1 VQLRIQAR
9 EEPVSELGWPTRA
22 KAFGETLGRRSFEA
36 LVVLAAGWLLL
47 VPLLT
52 LVLSSLRVG
61 SNLLPFE
68 RAARWGL
75 ENYQELVGGG
85 PAYGRMLGHTLV
97 YVAGATGVALLA
109 GGTAAWIVER
119 SNVPGRRVF
128 YALMVAPLMV
138 PPVVQSISWILLFAP
153 GTGLINVLFRKLG
166 IPGGLL
172 NAFSMPGMVLA
183 QGLGLA
189 PLTFILIS
197 GALRGLDL
205 RLEEAAW
212 VSGATVPGTLRR
224 VVWPLLRPAIGAAGI
239 LSALIALES
248 FEIPLLLGAPAGIRV
263 YSSTLYFAVHSISAL
278 PEYGKVAAL
287 AVPGLI
293 LGFMALAGLRRWM
306 GASERYTTIGGKG
319 FQGGGVNLG
328 PVGKILGLAYLGIL
342 AALLALGPIALLGI
356 MSGFPEAFSSGFQRL
371 GRWDPG
377 AWMQVL
383 REETTWKALRNS
395 AVASGLGAT
404 LAMGLSVA
412 VAWLDVRRGGRMWSG
427 MDYVLLSSVTL
438 PSVVLGL
445 AALLLYLW
453 VGHGVYGTVW
463 MLGLVYAA
471 RTGIV
476 SRSARAAVMQ
486 VSRELEEAA
495 WVCGASG
502 TTVLRRIL
510 IPVILPGILGGWLLH
525 FVAHYRESTLALLLY
540 QPESVVAGVRIWQLY
555 DAGRMSE
562 ASALGLLVVGILL
575 VAVYAAGRWGGSG
588 WAGKARRER

>member
-1 VQLRIQAR
+1 MQLRVQVR
-9 EEPVSELGWPTRA
+9 EEAVSRPDWSGQVEAFGR
-22 KAFGETLGRRSFEA
+22 KAFEI
-36 LVVLAAGWLLL
+36 LVVLTVGWLLL
-47 VPLLT
+47 VPLVT
-52 LVLSSLRVG
+52 LILSSLRVG
-61 SNLLPFE
+61 SNVLPFE
-68 RAARWGL
+68 ASARWGL
-75 ENYQELVGGG
+75 ENYRELVGGG
-85 PAYGRMLGHTLV
+85 SAYARMLGHTAV

-109 GGTAAWIVER
+109 GGIAAWLVER
-119 SNVPGRRVF
+119 TNVPGRRAF

-153 GTGLINVLFRKLG
+153 GTGLLNVLFRKAG

-172 NAFSMPGMVLA
+172 NAFSLPGMVLA
-183 QGLGLA
+183 QGLGLV

-224 VVWPLLRPAIGAAGI
+224 IVWPLLRPAIGAAGI

-287 AVPGLI
+287 AVPGLL
-293 LGFMALAGLRRWM
+293 LGFVALAGLRRWM

-319 FQGGGVNLG
+319 FQGGGVSLG
-328 PVGKILGLAYLGIL
+328 PVGRVAGLTYLSIL
-342 AALLALGPIALLGI
+342 AALLALAPILLLGI
-356 MSGFPEAFSSGFQRL
+356 LSCFPEAFSNGFERL
-371 GRWDPG
+371 GRWDLR
-377 AWMQVL
+377 AWGLVL
-383 REETTWKALRNS
+383 REEVTWKALANS

-404 LAMGLSVA
+404 LAMGLGVM
-412 VAWLDVRRGGRMWSG
+412 VAWLDVRRGGRVWSG

-445 AALLLYLW
+445 AAMLLYLW
-453 VGHGVYGTVW
+453 VGRGVYGTVW

-486 VSRELEEAA
+486 VGKELEEAA
-495 WVCGASG
+495 WVCGASR
-502 TTVLRRIL
+502 TAVLRRVL

-555 DAGRMSE
+555 DAGRMGE

-575 VAVYAAGRWGGSG
+575 AWVYAAGRWGGGG
-588 WAGKARRER
+588 WMGGVRGKR

>member
-1 VQLRIQAR
+1 
-9 EEPVSELGWPTRA
+9 
-22 KAFGETLGRRSFEA
+22 
-36 LVVLAAGWLLL
+36 
-47 VPLLT
+47 
-52 LVLSSLRVG
+52 
-61 SNLLPFE
+61 
-68 RAARWGL
+68 
-75 ENYQELVGGG
+75 
-85 PAYGRMLGHTLV
+85 
-97 YVAGATGVALLA
+97 
-109 GGTAAWIVER
+109 
-119 SNVPGRRVF
+119 
-128 YALMVAPLMV
+128 MVAPLMV

-328 PVGKILGLAYLGIL
+328 PVGKILGLACLGIL

-476 SRSARAAVMQ
+476 SR
-486 VSRELEEAA
+486 
-495 WVCGASG
+495 
-502 TTVLRRIL
+502 
-510 IPVILPGILGGWLLH
+510 
-525 FVAHYRESTLALLLY
+525 YRESTLALLLY